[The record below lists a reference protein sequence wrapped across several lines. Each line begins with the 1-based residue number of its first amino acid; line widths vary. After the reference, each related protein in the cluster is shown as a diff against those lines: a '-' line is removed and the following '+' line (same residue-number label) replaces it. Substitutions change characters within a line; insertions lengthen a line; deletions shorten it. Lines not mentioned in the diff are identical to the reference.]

1 MIMPDYEFYNKTY
14 GGTLPKEIFDRL
26 AKRSEYYVKKLVTK
40 YDAEAEVI
48 QMAICAVADAMN
60 QNETGGQVASESVG
74 SWKRTFFENESKTGE
89 RALYDAAMLYLDGT
103 EYVRRVR
110 WC

>member
-1 MIMPDYEFYNKTY
+1 MLDYTFYTETY
-14 GGTLPKEIFDRL
+14 GGTLPEDVFSRL
-26 AKRSEYYVKKLVTK
+26 AKRSEYYVKKLVSK
-40 YDAEAEVI
+40 YDAEAEAI

-74 SWKRTFFENESKTGE
+74 SWSRTFVQNESKTGE
-89 RALYDAAMLYLDGT
+89 KLLYDAAMLYLDGT
-103 EYVRRVR
+103 AFVRRVR